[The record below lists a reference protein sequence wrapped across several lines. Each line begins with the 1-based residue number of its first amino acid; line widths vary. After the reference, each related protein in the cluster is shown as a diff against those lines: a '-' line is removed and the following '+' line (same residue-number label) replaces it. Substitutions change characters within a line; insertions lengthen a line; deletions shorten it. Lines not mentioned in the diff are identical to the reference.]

1 MSDPF
6 LYLNSINYTK
16 GDLMTGT
23 ENDELAE
30 QDYKPFLINR
40 GLSMFPD
47 TIMYAN
53 DMNIKSYL
61 DSKLQ
66 YHYLLNSVRPK
77 KRFGKWVK
85 KVASDDVEAVQQY
98 FQYNDEQALI
108 ATSLL
113 SSEQLQ
119 QIKEKLS
126 KGGVNDS

>member
-53 DMNIKSYL
+53 DMNIKSHL

-98 FQYNDEQALI
+98 FQYNDEQALM

>member
-53 DMNIKSYL
+53 DMNIKSHL
-61 DSKLQ
+61 ESKLQ